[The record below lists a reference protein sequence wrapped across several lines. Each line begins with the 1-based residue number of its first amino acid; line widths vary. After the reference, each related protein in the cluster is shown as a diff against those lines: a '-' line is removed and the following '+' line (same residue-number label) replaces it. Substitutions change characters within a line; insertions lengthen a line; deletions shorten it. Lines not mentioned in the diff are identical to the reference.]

1 MLRHHLQN
9 GDKMN
14 PSRSQMLAANSVL
27 LILLS
32 SLGAAFGQVAIPVT
46 ESFHVRGTI
55 TDEITAVIPRA
66 KVTFESKQISKTVTT
81 NERGV
86 YETDLPFGNYTM
98 TAEVLGFRPYRRPLF
113 RMTSPQNITFD
124 FTLPVQPTCDLTVVR
139 TDGGT
144 ATRKDLEAAEKEF
157 CLREDFFSIPSS
169 DGVPFQVWIRYV
181 KHSRSGDSYLYT
193 GQNTPND
200 DPVFVAYNLFS
211 LRADKVIYDAK
222 SNTITAN
229 GNVVTAYE
237 SGSIPRADA
246 VAFKIENGRAIPIQ

>member
-113 RMTSPQNITFD
+113 RVTSPQNITFD

-229 GNVVTAYE
+229 GNVVAAYE

>member
-55 TDEITAVIPRA
+55 TDEITPVIPRA

-113 RMTSPQNITFD
+113 RVTSPQNITFD

-229 GNVVTAYE
+229 GNVVAAYE